1 MLSLPGRHDQHSPH
15 RYALIEFGKRRRRD
29 EPCGPRKSRRRP
41 RARRKVCLAN
51 GTSLWPTQPLNV
63 IKLAAHMGVEIIS
76 AGDLIDLAR
85 FEEPERIQAYSFSAA
100 TFEVADRMTIVF
112 SPLRIP
118 RPPG

>member
-1 MLSLPGRHDQHSPH
+1 MRPEEVTQTSTGAPEGLSRH
-15 RYALIEFGKRRRRD
+15 
-29 EPCGPRKSRRRP
+29 
-41 RARRKVCLAN
+41 

-63 IKLAAHMGVEIIS
+63 IKPAAHMGVEIIS
-76 AGDLIDLAR
+76 AGDLMDLAR

>member
-1 MLSLPGRHDQHSPH
+1 
-15 RYALIEFGKRRRRD
+15 
-29 EPCGPRKSRRRP
+29 
-41 RARRKVCLAN
+41 
-51 GTSLWPTQPLNV
+51 
-63 IKLAAHMGVEIIS
+63 MGVEIIS

-85 FEEPERIQAYSFSAA
+85 FEEPERIQAYSFSAT

>member
-1 MLSLPGRHDQHSPH
+1 MSH
-15 RYALIEFGKRRRRD
+15 A
-29 EPCGPRKSRRRP
+29 
-41 RARRKVCLAN
+41 ARGSHADGRKVCLAN

-112 SPLRIP
+112 SRLRIP

>member
-1 MLSLPGRHDQHSPH
+1 
-15 RYALIEFGKRRRRD
+15 
-29 EPCGPRKSRRRP
+29 
-41 RARRKVCLAN
+41 
-51 GTSLWPTQPLNV
+51 
-63 IKLAAHMGVEIIS
+63 MGVEIIS

-85 FEEPERIQAYSFSAA
+85 FEELERIKAYSFSAA